1 MKRPYRILFIFIFAV
16 IFTLAAAIYWIVPI
30 LSVKVNSSISS
41 LFMADHSSDSLLEC
55 ESFNINKKFV
65 SKFNFETSNGA
76 SISVLKVSAIDSLR
90 NQGTI
95 IFSHGIR
102 RSKEIF
108 YPLASYYS
116 RLGFD
121 CFSMDM
127 RYHGESEGDFV
138 TYGHL
143 ERGDL
148 KELIDYIEKKW
159 GINGK
164 LILWGQSLGAAVSLL
179 VAAEDSRVDGV
190 VSESSYGRFENV
202 AEGYFRLMAGL
213 NFKPAENVI
222 VKRVIG
228 LTGLDPET
236 VSPSIAAKRINIPVM
251 IVHGGRDNKI
261 NPANAYEIYSALK
274 NRMSSILILQNASH
288 LDIWESG
295 GDLYFRRICKFI
307 ETL

>member
-1 MKRPYRILFIFIFAV
+1 MKSRYKILLTFIVAV
-16 IFTLAAAIYWIVPI
+16 IFALMAIIYWVVPI
-30 LSVKVNSSISS
+30 LSIKVNSSISS
-41 LFMADHSSDSLLEC
+41 LFMADHSSDSMLEC
-55 ESFNINKKFV
+55 ESFNINRKFV
-65 SKFNFETSNGA
+65 SKFYFQTSNGV
-76 SISVLKVSAIDSLR
+76 SISVLKVSSIDSLR
-90 NQGTI
+90 NKGTI

-108 YPLASYYS
+108 YPLASFYS

-127 RYHGESEGDFV
+127 RYHGESEGNCV

-148 KELIDYIEKKW
+148 KELIDFIENKW
-159 GINGK
+159 GIKGK

-190 VSESSYGRFENV
+190 VSESSFGKFENV
-202 AEGYFRLMAGL
+202 AEEYFRLMAGF

-222 VKRVIG
+222 VKRVVT

-236 VSPSIAAKRINIPVM
+236 VSPSLAAKRINIPVM
-251 IVHGGRDNKI
+251 IVHGGRDDKI
-261 NPANAYEIYSALK
+261 NPSNAYEIYSALK

-295 GDLYFRRICKFI
+295 GDLYFGRIYKFI

>member
-1 MKRPYRILFIFIFAV
+1 MAI
-16 IFTLAAAIYWIVPI
+16 IYWVVPI
-30 LSVKVNSSISS
+30 LSIKVNSSISS
-41 LFMADHSSDSLLEC
+41 LFMADHSSDSMLEC
-55 ESFNINKKFV
+55 ESFNINRKFV
-65 SKFNFETSNGA
+65 SKFYFQTSNGA
-76 SISVLKVSAIDSLR
+76 SISVLKVSSIDSLR
-90 NQGTI
+90 NKGTI

-108 YPLASYYS
+108 YPLASFYS

-127 RYHGESEGDFV
+127 RYHGESEGNCV

-148 KELIDYIEKKW
+148 KELIDFIENKW
-159 GINGK
+159 GIKGK

-190 VSESSYGRFENV
+190 VSESSFGKFENV
-202 AEGYFRLMAGL
+202 AEEYFRLMAGF
-213 NFKPAENVI
+213 NFKPAKNVI
-222 VKRVIG
+222 VKRVVT

-236 VSPSIAAKRINIPVM
+236 VSPSLAAKRINIPVM
-251 IVHGGRDNKI
+251 IVHGGRDDKI
-261 NPANAYEIYSALK
+261 NPSNAYVIYSALK

-288 LDIWESG
+288 LDIWVSG
-295 GDLYFRRICKFI
+295 GDLYFGRIYKFI